1 MGVKSKTIHSLSQ
14 ALGTG
19 VVFLELQLKEY
30 TAAFF
35 TFRDSIFGSDFY
47 GTTCLH
53 GLHVTTGSTSFGI
66 LWCSLNNNEG
76 YKEVHQYQ
84 KFWGYY
90 WHLVDSIW
98 ISLFML
104 FYLRIIFKAISSIIL
119 VLNVELSVILFGTL
133 VDIRTD
139 VDPRNIL
146 PNMYTRWNYTCSI
159 WFSRI
164 RIRVS
169 GRVQHGVSDSILFI
183 IFHGGVF

>member
-84 KFWGYY
+84 KSWGYY

-104 FYLRIIFKAISSIIL
+104 FYLRIIFKVVVHGFLRLRYIGSPIPRHQTNLHVPFITIECISTSF
-119 VLNVELSVILFGTL
+119 EYSCSYHK
-133 VDIRTD
+133 RY
-139 VDPRNIL
+139 
-146 PNMYTRWNYTCSI
+146 NMNFTMNRCPQWAYSFIEKY
-159 WFSRI
+159 
-164 RIRVS
+164 S
-169 GRVQHGVSDSILFI
+169 G
-183 IFHGGVF
+183 

>member
-30 TAAFF
+30 TAAFL

-98 ISLFML
+98 ISLLAGLPVKVLTLILCINITLHCSPGGRLVYCCSDRLPYMVTQRRL
-104 FYLRIIFKAISSIIL
+104 LLIIH
-119 VLNVELSVILFGTL
+119 N
-133 VDIRTD
+133 
-139 VDPRNIL
+139 
-146 PNMYTRWNYTCSI
+146 
-159 WFSRI
+159 
-164 RIRVS
+164 
-169 GRVQHGVSDSILFI
+169 
-183 IFHGGVF
+183 HGGYRYVNRGTHN

>member
-30 TAAFF
+30 TAAFL

-84 KFWGYY
+84 KSWGYY

-104 FYLRIIFKAISSIIL
+104 FYLRIIFKVVVIGYHSYLIYHFRSNRYRCEWRIYLIS
-119 VLNVELSVILFGTL
+119 
-133 VDIRTD
+133 
-139 VDPRNIL
+139 DPWYYLIVG
-146 PNMYTRWNYTCSI
+146 NYAAS
-159 WFSRI
+159 
-164 RIRVS
+164 
-169 GRVQHGVSDSILFI
+169 
-183 IFHGGVF
+183 

>member
-30 TAAFF
+30 TAAFL

-84 KFWGYY
+84 KSWGYY

-104 FYLRIIFKAISSIIL
+104 FYLRIIFKVVVHGFLRLRYIGSPIPRHQTNLHVPFIIEEYL
-119 VLNVELSVILFGTL
+119 I
-133 VDIRTD
+133 I
-139 VDPRNIL
+139 I
-146 PNMYTRWNYTCSI
+146 Y
-159 WFSRI
+159 
-164 RIRVS
+164 
-169 GRVQHGVSDSILFI
+169 QGVSWNQWPHWSVTLSLSCST
-183 IFHGGVF
+183 

>member
-98 ISLFML
+98 ISLFVLLML
-104 FYLRIIFKAISSIIL
+104 
-119 VLNVELSVILFGTL
+119 
-133 VDIRTD
+133 
-139 VDPRNIL
+139 NIL
-146 PNMYTRWNYTCSI
+146 YLGGHDIAYYGSAAGFMLRRWYNYGFSNLHRYL
-159 WFSRI
+159 WFC
-164 RIRVS
+164 VS
-169 GRVQHGVSDSILFI
+169 LGRAFPCWWTWFTFTL
-183 IFHGGVF
+183 

>member
-104 FYLRIIFKAISSIIL
+104 FYLRIIFK
-119 VLNVELSVILFGTL
+119 VVVIGYSMDT
-133 VDIRTD
+133 V
-139 VDPRNIL
+139 P
-146 PNMYTRWNYTCSI
+146 CSI
-159 WFSRI
+159 NIYSY
-164 RIRVS
+164 VS
-169 GRVQHGVSDSILFI
+169 SNCEGYLFTREGI
-183 IFHGGVF
+183 TIWGFR

>member
-104 FYLRIIFKAISSIIL
+104 FYLRIIFKANKLTNFTSYGTSKFNNVQGYRCTALKGIAWLVYKPLIIS
-119 VLNVELSVILFGTL
+119 E
-133 VDIRTD
+133 
-139 VDPRNIL
+139 
-146 PNMYTRWNYTCSI
+146 
-159 WFSRI
+159 
-164 RIRVS
+164 
-169 GRVQHGVSDSILFI
+169 
-183 IFHGGVF
+183 

>member
-104 FYLRIIFKAISSIIL
+104 FYLRIIFKVVVI
-119 VLNVELSVILFGTL
+119 VGLNVLFVKENTGAIVVT
-133 VDIRTD
+133 VGNHQIEIAW
-139 VDPRNIL
+139 VAFL
-146 PNMYTRWNYTCSI
+146 PVHN
-159 WFSRI
+159 RI
-164 RIRVS
+164 E
-169 GRVQHGVSDSILFI
+169 
-183 IFHGGVF
+183 

>member
-30 TAAFF
+30 TAAFL

-104 FYLRIIFKAISSIIL
+104 FYLRIIFKASLPLNTAGLQHLFFVLQLSSVQRIRTI
-119 VLNVELSVILFGTL
+119 VADRITVPVRVSTMFCNFILF
-133 VDIRTD
+133 
-139 VDPRNIL
+139 
-146 PNMYTRWNYTCSI
+146 
-159 WFSRI
+159 
-164 RIRVS
+164 
-169 GRVQHGVSDSILFI
+169 
-183 IFHGGVF
+183 

>member
-1 MGVKSKTIHSLSQ
+1 VGVKSRTIHSLSQ

-66 LWCSLNNNEG
+66 LRCSLNNDEG

-84 KFWGYY
+84 NF
-90 WHLVDSIW
+90 
-98 ISLFML
+98 
-104 FYLRIIFKAISSIIL
+104 
-119 VLNVELSVILFGTL
+119 
-133 VDIRTD
+133 
-139 VDPRNIL
+139 
-146 PNMYTRWNYTCSI
+146 
-159 WFSRI
+159 
-164 RIRVS
+164 
-169 GRVQHGVSDSILFI
+169 
-183 IFHGGVF
+183 

>member
-30 TAAFF
+30 TAAFL

-84 KFWGYY
+84 KSWGYY

-98 ISLFML
+98 MSLFML
-104 FYLRIIFKAISSIIL
+104 FYLRIIFKV
-119 VLNVELSVILFGTL
+119 VLNLSFIARTTSWNTVRLYFDGLHVLAFSGIPSKESLINSSPVKWITYILLPGTL
-133 VDIRTD
+133 Q
-139 VDPRNIL
+139 L
-146 PNMYTRWNYTCSI
+146 GQ
-159 WFSRI
+159 RI
-164 RIRVS
+164 VHYSARIPHSPV
-169 GRVQHGVSDSILFI
+169 
-183 IFHGGVF
+183 

>member
-84 KFWGYY
+84 KSWGYY

-104 FYLRIIFKAISSIIL
+104 FYLRIIFKVVFLI
-119 VLNVELSVILFGTL
+119 VG
-133 VDIRTD
+133 
-139 VDPRNIL
+139 
-146 PNMYTRWNYTCSI
+146 
-159 WFSRI
+159 SRI
-164 RIRVS
+164 EHRCQGKWYNYLPSWDLPLWWVHRRGSNEV
-169 GRVQHGVSDSILFI
+169 
-183 IFHGGVF
+183 

>member
-104 FYLRIIFKAISSIIL
+104 LMLNILIGTALTIFDKDKGNDRGEVYDQSRYRFPYTYIVTAYSIFYLKATSCSY
-119 VLNVELSVILFGTL
+119 TL
-133 VDIRTD
+133 
-139 VDPRNIL
+139 
-146 PNMYTRWNYTCSI
+146 
-159 WFSRI
+159 
-164 RIRVS
+164 
-169 GRVQHGVSDSILFI
+169 
-183 IFHGGVF
+183 

>member
-104 FYLRIIFKAISSIIL
+104 FYLRIIFKAIYSEIIRINTGGQPLMGTTPPRVSKGTILKHPLFDFDNSSIYY
-119 VLNVELSVILFGTL
+119 
-133 VDIRTD
+133 
-139 VDPRNIL
+139 RN
-146 PNMYTRWNYTCSI
+146 S
-159 WFSRI
+159 F
-164 RIRVS
+164 
-169 GRVQHGVSDSILFI
+169 
-183 IFHGGVF
+183 

>member
-30 TAAFF
+30 TAAFL

-104 FYLRIIFKAISSIIL
+104 FYLRIIFKAIYLPRINVTWAMSFIL
-119 VLNVELSVILFGTL
+119 T
-133 VDIRTD
+133 
-139 VDPRNIL
+139 RNNL
-146 PNMYTRWNYTCSI
+146 TVN
-159 WFSRI
+159 
-164 RIRVS
+164 
-169 GRVQHGVSDSILFI
+169 GVSWSLGSSPPRAINI
-183 IFHGGVF
+183 E

>member
-30 TAAFF
+30 TAAFL

-47 GTTCLH
+47 GTTWIH

-84 KFWGYY
+84 KSWGYY

-104 FYLRIIFKAISSIIL
+104 FYLRIIFNDKLRHRCWPSSPRWLLPIYHT
-119 VLNVELSVILFGTL
+119 VLSNEYPSWWTRIMDKVE
-133 VDIRTD
+133 
-139 VDPRNIL
+139 
-146 PNMYTRWNYTCSI
+146 
-159 WFSRI
+159 
-164 RIRVS
+164 
-169 GRVQHGVSDSILFI
+169 
-183 IFHGGVF
+183 

>member
-104 FYLRIIFKAISSIIL
+104 FYLRIIFKAIYSEIIRINTGGQPLMGTTPPRVSKGTILKHPFFDFDNSSIYY
-119 VLNVELSVILFGTL
+119 
-133 VDIRTD
+133 
-139 VDPRNIL
+139 RN
-146 PNMYTRWNYTCSI
+146 S
-159 WFSRI
+159 F
-164 RIRVS
+164 
-169 GRVQHGVSDSILFI
+169 
-183 IFHGGVF
+183 

>member
-30 TAAFF
+30 TAAFL

-84 KFWGYY
+84 KSWGYY

-104 FYLRIIFKAISSIIL
+104 FYLRIIFKVVVIGYSIDRF
-119 VLNVELSVILFGTL
+119 VLLHLYLHATNHQYSMFIEIGS
-133 VDIRTD
+133 IRTKLLSLK
-139 VDPRNIL
+139 N
-146 PNMYTRWNYTCSI
+146 
-159 WFSRI
+159 
-164 RIRVS
+164 RVAVYMLYVYAS
-169 GRVQHGVSDSILFI
+169 G
-183 IFHGGVF
+183 

>member
-84 KFWGYY
+84 KSWGYY

-104 FYLRIIFKAISSIIL
+104 FYLRIIFKAIYLPAIPIR
-119 VLNVELSVILFGTL
+119 LSL
-133 VDIRTD
+133 
-139 VDPRNIL
+139 
-146 PNMYTRWNYTCSI
+146 
-159 WFSRI
+159 
-164 RIRVS
+164 
-169 GRVQHGVSDSILFI
+169 
-183 IFHGGVF
+183 FHGFLFDYCQSGASEVRKITFIHSR